1 VDEMV
6 SYGRITATASYLP
19 PKVVTNDDLAK
30 VMETSDEWIASRTGI
45 RQRHIAENE
54 NTSDLCIHVANILL
68 QKARKQSSD
77 LDFIIIATMTPD
89 YQTPSVACMVQGA
102 IQATNAYAFDIS
114 VACSGFVYAL
124 SLANKLIQTGA
135 KCGLVIGGEVLSKM
149 LDWQDRSTAVLFGD
163 GGAGVV
169 LEASDQPMI
178 VKEKLYSN
186 GSLGQALTSGLV
198 ETTDYQKTVHPLQME
213 GRAIFDFATRTV
225 VQSVKELL
233 ADEAQSV
240 DYFLLHQAN
249 ARILD
254 IFAKK
259 LQVPREKFLQNIQHY
274 GNTSAATIPLL
285 LDEAVG
291 DGTIILGGKQKI
303 ILTGFG
309 GGLTWGNL
317 LLQV

>member
-1 VDEMV
+1 MV

-54 NTSDLCIHVANILL
+54 NTSDLCIHVANTLL
-68 QKARKQSSD
+68 QKVKKQSSD

-89 YQTPSVACMVQGA
+89 YHTPSVAFMVQGA

-163 GGAGVV
+163 GAAGVV

>member
-1 VDEMV
+1 MV

-54 NTSDLCIHVANILL
+54 NTSDLCIHVANTLL
-68 QKARKQSSD
+68 QKVKKQSSD

-89 YQTPSVACMVQGA
+89 YHTPSVACMVQGA

-135 KCGLVIGGEVLSKM
+135 KCGMVIGGEVLSKM

-163 GGAGVV
+163 GAAGVV

>member
-1 VDEMV
+1 MV

-54 NTSDLCIHVANILL
+54 NTSDLCIRVANTLL
-68 QKARKQSSD
+68 QKVKKQSND

-89 YQTPSVACMVQGA
+89 YHTPSVACMVQGA

-163 GGAGVV
+163 GAAGVV

>member
-1 VDEMV
+1 MV

-54 NTSDLCIHVANILL
+54 NTSDLCIHVANTLL
-68 QKARKQSSD
+68 QKVKKQSSD

-89 YQTPSVACMVQGA
+89 YHTPSVACMVQGA

-163 GGAGVV
+163 GAAGVV

-274 GNTSAATIPLL
+274 GNTSAATISLL

>member
-1 VDEMV
+1 MV

-54 NTSDLCIHVANILL
+54 NTSDLCIHVANTLL
-68 QKARKQSSD
+68 QKVKKQSSD

-89 YQTPSVACMVQGA
+89 YHTPSVACMVQGA

-163 GGAGVV
+163 GAAGVV

-233 ADEAQSV
+233 ADEARSV

>member
-1 VDEMV
+1 MV

-45 RQRHIAENE
+45 RQRHITENE
-54 NTSDLCIHVANILL
+54 NTSDLCIHVANTLL
-68 QKARKQSSD
+68 QKVKKQSSD

-89 YQTPSVACMVQGA
+89 YHTPSVACMVQGA

-163 GGAGVV
+163 GAAGVV

-178 VKEKLYSN
+178 IKEKLYSN

>member
-1 VDEMV
+1 MV

-54 NTSDLCIHVANILL
+54 NTSDLCIRVANTLL
-68 QKARKQSSD
+68 QKAKKQSSD
-77 LDFIIIATMTPD
+77 LDFIIVATMTPD
-89 YQTPSVACMVQGA
+89 YHTPSVACMVQGA

-163 GGAGVV
+163 GAAGVV

>member
-54 NTSDLCIHVANILL
+54 NTSDLCIHVANTLL
-68 QKARKQSSD
+68 QKVKKQSSD

-89 YQTPSVACMVQGA
+89 YHTPSVACMVQGA

-163 GGAGVV
+163 GAAGVV

>member
-1 VDEMV
+1 MV

-89 YQTPSVACMVQGA
+89 YQTPSVSCMVQGA
-102 IQATNAYAFDIS
+102 IQATNAYGFDIS

-163 GGAGVV
+163 GAAGVV

>member
-1 VDEMV
+1 MDEMV

-54 NTSDLCIHVANILL
+54 NTSDLCIHVANTLL
-68 QKARKQSSD
+68 QKVKKQSSD

-89 YQTPSVACMVQGA
+89 YHTPSVACMVQGA

-163 GGAGVV
+163 GAAGVV

>member
-54 NTSDLCIHVANILL
+54 NTSDLCIRVANTLL
-68 QKARKQSSD
+68 QKAKKQSSD
-77 LDFIIIATMTPD
+77 LDFIIVATMTPD
-89 YQTPSVACMVQGA
+89 YHTPSVACIVQGA

-135 KCGLVIGGEVLSKM
+135 RCGLVIGGEVLSKM
-149 LDWQDRSTAVLFGD
+149 LDWQDRSTAILFGD

-178 VKEKLYSN
+178 VKERLYSN

-225 VQSVKELL
+225 AQSVKELL

-285 LDEAVG
+285 LDEAVS

>member
-1 VDEMV
+1 MV

-30 VMETSDEWIASRTGI
+30 VMETSDEWIVSRTGI

-54 NTSDLCIHVANILL
+54 NTSDLCIHVANTLL
-68 QKARKQSSD
+68 QKVKKQSSD

-89 YQTPSVACMVQGA
+89 YHTPSVACMVQGA

-163 GGAGVV
+163 GAAGVV

-198 ETTDYQKTVHPLQME
+198 ETMDYQKTVHPLQME

>member
-1 VDEMV
+1 MV

-45 RQRHIAENE
+45 RQRHITENE
-54 NTSDLCIHVANILL
+54 NTSDLCIHVANTLL
-68 QKARKQSSD
+68 QKVKKQSSD

-89 YQTPSVACMVQGA
+89 YHTPSVACMVQGA

-124 SLANKLIQTGA
+124 SLSNKLIQTGA

-163 GGAGVV
+163 GAAGVV

>member
-1 VDEMV
+1 MV

-54 NTSDLCIHVANILL
+54 NTSDLCIHVANTLL
-68 QKARKQSSD
+68 QKVKKQSSD

-89 YQTPSVACMVQGA
+89 YHTPSVACMVQGA

-163 GGAGVV
+163 GAAGVV

-213 GRAIFDFATRTV
+213 GRAIFDFATQTV

>member
-1 VDEMV
+1 MV

-54 NTSDLCIHVANILL
+54 NTSDLCIHVANTLL
-68 QKARKQSSD
+68 QKVKKQSSD

-89 YQTPSVACMVQGA
+89 YHTPSVACMVQGA

-163 GGAGVV
+163 GAAGVV

-233 ADEAQSV
+233 ADEAQSM

>member
-54 NTSDLCIHVANILL
+54 NTSDLCIRVANTLL
-68 QKARKQSSD
+68 QKAKKQSSD
-77 LDFIIIATMTPD
+77 LDFIIVATMTPD
-89 YQTPSVACMVQGA
+89 YHTPSVACMVQGA

-163 GGAGVV
+163 GAAGVV

-198 ETTDYQKTVHPLQME
+198 ETTDYQKTVHALQME

>member
-1 VDEMV
+1 MV

-45 RQRHIAENE
+45 RQRHIAEND
-54 NTSDLCIHVANILL
+54 NTSDLCIHVANTLL
-68 QKARKQSSD
+68 QKVKKQSSD
-77 LDFIIIATMTPD
+77 IDFIIIATMTPD
-89 YQTPSVACMVQGA
+89 YHTPSVACMVQGA

-163 GGAGVV
+163 GAAGVV

>member
-1 VDEMV
+1 MV

-54 NTSDLCIHVANILL
+54 NTSDLCIHVANTLL
-68 QKARKQSSD
+68 QKVKKQSSD

-89 YQTPSVACMVQGA
+89 YHTPSVACMVQGA

-163 GGAGVV
+163 GAAGVV

-178 VKEKLYSN
+178 IKEKLYSN

-259 LQVPREKFLQNIQHY
+259 LQVPREKFLQNIQQY

>member
-1 VDEMV
+1 MV

-54 NTSDLCIHVANILL
+54 NTSDLCIRVANTLL
-68 QKARKQSSD
+68 QKAKKQSSD
-77 LDFIIIATMTPD
+77 LDFIIVATMTPD
-89 YQTPSVACMVQGA
+89 YHTPSVACMVQGA

-135 KCGLVIGGEVLSKM
+135 RCGLVIGGEVLSKM

-198 ETTDYQKTVHPLQME
+198 ETADYQKTVHPLQME

-225 VQSVKELL
+225 AQSVKELL

-285 LDEAVG
+285 LDEAVS

>member
-1 VDEMV
+1 MV

-54 NTSDLCIHVANILL
+54 NTSDLCIHVANTLL
-68 QKARKQSSD
+68 QKVKKQSSD

-89 YQTPSVACMVQGA
+89 YHTPSVACMVQGA

-163 GGAGVV
+163 GAAGVV

>member
-1 VDEMV
+1 MV

-54 NTSDLCIHVANILL
+54 NTSDLCIHVANTLL
-68 QKARKQSSD
+68 QKVKKQSSD
-77 LDFIIIATMTPD
+77 IDFIIIATMTPD
-89 YQTPSVACMVQGA
+89 YHTPSVACMVQGA

-163 GGAGVV
+163 GAAGVV

>member
-1 VDEMV
+1 MV

-54 NTSDLCIHVANILL
+54 NTSDLCIHVANTLL
-68 QKARKQSSD
+68 QKVKKQSND

-89 YQTPSVACMVQGA
+89 YHTPSVACMVQGA

-163 GGAGVV
+163 GAAGVV

>member
-1 VDEMV
+1 MV

-54 NTSDLCIHVANILL
+54 NTSDLCIHVANTLL
-68 QKARKQSSD
+68 QKVKKQSSD

-89 YQTPSVACMVQGA
+89 YHTPSVACMVQGA

-124 SLANKLIQTGA
+124 SLANKIIQTGA

-163 GGAGVV
+163 GAAGVV

>member
-1 VDEMV
+1 MV

-30 VMETSDEWIASRTGI
+30 VMETSDEWIVSRTGI

-54 NTSDLCIHVANILL
+54 NTSDLCIHVANTLL
-68 QKARKQSSD
+68 QKVKKQSSD

-89 YQTPSVACMVQGA
+89 YHTPSVACMVQGA

-163 GGAGVV
+163 GAAGVV

>member
-1 VDEMV
+1 MV

-45 RQRHIAENE
+45 RQRHITENE
-54 NTSDLCIHVANILL
+54 NTSDLCIHVANTLL
-68 QKARKQSSD
+68 QKVKKQSSD

-89 YQTPSVACMVQGA
+89 YHTPSVACMVQGA

-163 GGAGVV
+163 GAAGVV

-178 VKEKLYSN
+178 IKEKLYSN

-259 LQVPREKFLQNIQHY
+259 LQVPREKFLQNIQQY